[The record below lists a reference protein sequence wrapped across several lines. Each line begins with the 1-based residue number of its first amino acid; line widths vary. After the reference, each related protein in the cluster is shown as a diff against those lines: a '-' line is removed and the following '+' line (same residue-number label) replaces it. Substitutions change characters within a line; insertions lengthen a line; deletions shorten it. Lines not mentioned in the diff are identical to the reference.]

1 MKDVALITGAS
12 RGIGFELALLFARER
27 IDVVIVA
34 HDAQKLNDASKVVAS
49 ISSVNVHA
57 VAADLST
64 IEGINDVRDY
74 IDGNNL
80 RVKYLVNN
88 AGFGDYGP
96 FIERNMETY
105 SRMIHLNIEGLT
117 ALTYA
122 YARDMVRNGS
132 GRILNVAS
140 TAGYQP
146 DPHFAVYGATKAYV
160 VNFTE
165 ALHKEL
171 TATGVTATV
180 LSPGATRTDFITRA
194 DMSDA
199 KLYDSGVMS
208 AKAVALA
215 GYRAMMSGKLYVIPG
230 FKNRLMAFLSGVT
243 PSRWLLLEVSAR
255 IMSPRKTSVESRDSR
270 SGDRYDAQQRQ
281 ASMPDVPRSRERS
294 R

>member
-12 RGIGFELALLFARER
+12 RGIGFELALLFAQQR

-34 HDAQKLNDASKVVAS
+34 HDSQKLLDARKAIAS
-49 ISSVNVHA
+49 NSSVKVHA

-64 IEGINDVRDY
+64 IEGTDVVRNY
-74 IDGNNL
+74 IDENNL

-105 SRMIHLNIEGLT
+105 SRMIRLNIEGLT
-117 ALTYA
+117 ALTYT
-122 YARDMVRNGS
+122 YARDMVRNGN

-171 TATGVTATV
+171 SDTGVTATV
-180 LSPGATRTDFITRA
+180 LSPGATRTDFISRA
-194 DMSDA
+194 DMLNA

-208 AKAVALA
+208 AKDVALA
-215 GYRAMMSGKLYVIPG
+215 GFRAMMSGKLYVIPG
-230 FKNRLMAFLSGVT
+230 FKNRFMTFLSGVT
-243 PSRWLLLEVSAR
+243 PSRRLLLEVSAR
-255 IMSPRKTSVESRDSR
+255 IMS
-270 SGDRYDAQQRQ
+270 QRTT
-281 ASMPDVPRSRERS
+281 
-294 R
+294 

>member
-1 MKDVALITGAS
+1 MAS
-12 RGIGFELALLFARER
+12 
-27 IDVVIVA
+27 
-34 HDAQKLNDASKVVAS
+34 N
-49 ISSVNVHA
+49 SSVKVHA

-64 IEGINDVRDY
+64 IEGTDVVRNY
-74 IDGNNL
+74 IDENNL

-105 SRMIHLNIEGLT
+105 SRMIRLNIEGLT
-117 ALTYA
+117 ALTYT
-122 YARDMVRNGS
+122 YARDMVRNGN

-171 TATGVTATV
+171 SDTGVTATV
-180 LSPGATRTDFITRA
+180 LSPGATRTDFISRA
-194 DMSDA
+194 DMLNA

-208 AKAVALA
+208 AKDVALA
-215 GYRAMMSGKLYVIPG
+215 GFRAMMSGKLYVIPG
-230 FKNRLMAFLSGVT
+230 FKNRFMTFLSGVT
-243 PSRWLLLEVSAR
+243 PSRRLLLEVSAR
-255 IMSPRKTSVESRDSR
+255 IMS
-270 SGDRYDAQQRQ
+270 QRTT
-281 ASMPDVPRSRERS
+281 
-294 R
+294 